1 MHYRW
6 SDYGLD
12 RDAGLLTRQG
22 QQIEVSRR
30 VFDCISHLIVNHER
44 VVGHDELIRTLW
56 RHDNVSNH
64 QLAQVILAAR
74 RAIGDDGHSQ
84 RLIRTVSGLGYQ
96 WVQALSES
104 EDPDAAH
111 QTQAPDAPSQAQV
124 NSAES
129 ASERPQPPPTHE
141 ATPASEPPAT
151 TIKWYRSGKLHAVA
165 ALTLTLT
172 LTLTVVASVSWQLR
186 KTEPA
191 AITQPQVAATTADPL
206 APLWEALWKGRYE
219 EVRNGLATLPE
230 RLADLPEAR
239 ILEINLDIERG
250 RFDRAMEK
258 LALQQ
263 ARAKNAA
270 DPVWQAK
277 LFALEAVLSGSAGKP
292 GAEVLAPADSAV
304 KLLES
309 VGKVASPGAMGEA
322 LSARGYGFMKTHQL
336 DPAIRDLVRAR
347 DLLMKAGDKRSA
359 ANAAD
364 TLARVQMRLGRLKD
378 ALELMTEI
386 AKYAQQAERPVQ
398 EIYARNAATK
408 IQVELLR
415 WSDALASSDRSMQLL
430 KKVPGSERRTR
441 VLQLR
446 ALVLT
451 GQGRLREA
459 ASLIREKQASDDN
472 RYSAIV
478 PVTHQ
483 IASGEFEQAL
493 VTAAAATAFD
503 KYSVNDQLNLESE
516 EGAVLLWMIAAQ
528 RLAAN
533 GKAMP
538 EPSPAQLDVLRRP
551 ESAIGHIARGRWL
564 WSQGNSRDAEAEF
577 HLALVEARLMGQLS
591 RMLHS
596 SEPLIE
602 MLLQRGDTA
611 EAEQLLAE
619 LRGYDPE
626 RTSKDYHVNLLALR
640 VALAMND
647 SAGFAA
653 AYENTQALAGER
665 KLPTEIV
672 EANTT
677 GVR

>member
-1 MHYRW
+1 MRYHW
-6 SDYGLD
+6 SDYCLD
-12 RDAGLLTRQG
+12 REAGLLTRQG
-22 QQIEVSRR
+22 QQVEVSRK
-30 VFDCISHLIVNHER
+30 VFDCISHLIANHER

-56 RHDNVSNH
+56 RHENVSNH
-64 QLAQVILAAR
+64 QLAQVVLAAR
-74 RAIGDDGHSQ
+74 RAIGDDGQSQ

-104 EDPDAAH
+104 KDPDAAH
-111 QTQAPDAPSQAQV
+111 QVQVSDAPSQAQV
-124 NSAES
+124 NSADPS
-129 ASERPQPPPTHE
+129 PERSPLPQTHG

-151 TIKWYRSGKLHAVA
+151 TITLYRSGKLHAVA
-165 ALTLTLT
+165 ALTLTRA
-172 LTLTVVASVSWQLR
+172 VVASVVSWQLR

-206 APLWEALWKGRYE
+206 AHLWEALWKGQYE
-219 EVRNGLATLPE
+219 EVRTGLTALPE
-230 RLADLPEAR
+230 PLANLPEAR

-250 RFDRAMEK
+250 RFDRAMER

-263 ARAKNAA
+263 TRAENAA

-277 LFALEAVLSGSAGKP
+277 LFALQAELSGSAGKP
-292 GAEVLAPADSAV
+292 GAEVLAPAESAV

-309 VGKVASPGAMGEA
+309 VGKAASPSAMGEA
-322 LSARGYGFMKTHQL
+322 LSARGYGLMKTDQL

-347 DLLMKAGDKRSA
+347 DLLTKAGDKRGA

-386 AKYAQQAERPVQ
+386 AKYSRQTERPIQ

-415 WSDALASSDRSMQLL
+415 WDDALASSDRSMQLL
-430 KKVPGSERRTR
+430 QKVPGSERRTR

-451 GQGRLREA
+451 GMGRLREA
-459 ASLIREKQASDDN
+459 ASLIEEVYASADN

-478 PVTHQ
+478 PATHQ

-493 VTAAAATAFD
+493 ATAAATAAFD
-503 KYSVNDQLNLESE
+503 KYSVNDQLNLESK

-538 EPSPAQLDVLRRP
+538 EPSPAQLEVLRQP

-564 WSQGNSRDAEAEF
+564 WSQGKSKDAETEF
-577 HLALVEARLMGQLS
+577 HLALAEARLMGQLS
-591 RMLHS
+591 RMLQS

-602 MLLQRGDTA
+602 MLLQRGETA
-611 EAEQLLAE
+611 GAEQVLAE

-626 RTSKDYHVNLLALR
+626 YLSKDYHVNLLALR
-640 VALAMND
+640 VALASND
-647 SAGFAA
+647 SAAFTA
-653 AYENTQALAGER
+653 AYANTQALAGER
-665 KLPTEIV
+665 KLPKEIV
-672 EANTT
+672 ETDAL
-677 GVR
+677 RP